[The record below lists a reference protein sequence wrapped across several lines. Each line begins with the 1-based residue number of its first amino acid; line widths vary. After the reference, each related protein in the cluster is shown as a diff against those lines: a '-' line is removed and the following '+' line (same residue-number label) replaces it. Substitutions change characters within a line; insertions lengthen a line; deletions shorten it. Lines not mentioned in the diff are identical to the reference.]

1 MNILVTGG
9 AGFIG
14 SHTVDLLLKK
24 GHNVRIIDNLY
35 PRIHPT
41 GRKPAYLPDEAEFII
56 GDVCNPEHMNHALKD
71 IDVVYHLAA
80 HQDYLPDFSTF
91 ALVNDA
97 STALLYEL
105 IVKYRMPIRKVIL
118 ASSQSVYG
126 EGRYYCPQHGIQ
138 YPSLRSLSQIAL
150 GKWDIRCEKCHDK
163 MEPLLTDEAVIG
175 PHNQYAVSKYCQE
188 LYALTLGK
196 RYDIPTVVLRYSI
209 TQGKRQSY
217 HNAYSGIL
225 RNFTLS
231 LLNDSSPIIYEDG
244 QQLRDYVYVGDVV
257 NANLLVMEN
266 KAADYQV
273 YNVGGNQVIT
283 VLDYLKITQNVIGK
297 NIPPAIRGEF
307 RFGDN
312 RNCIS
317 DSSKLMKL
325 GWQPKTQLD
334 AIVAEYV
341 DWVKEQAEFSIN
353 EHNKAY
359 RNMIETG
366 VIRETVARR

>member
-1 MNILVTGG
+1 
-9 AGFIG
+9 
-14 SHTVDLLLKK
+14 
-24 GHNVRIIDNLY
+24 
-35 PRIHPT
+35 
-41 GRKPAYLPDEAEFII
+41 
-56 GDVCNPEHMNHALKD
+56 
-71 IDVVYHLAA
+71 
-80 HQDYLPDFSTF
+80 
-91 ALVNDA
+91 
-97 STALLYEL
+97 
-105 IVKYRMPIRKVIL
+105 
-118 ASSQSVYG
+118 
-126 EGRYYCPQHGIQ
+126 
-138 YPSLRSLSQIAL
+138 
-150 GKWDIRCEKCHDK
+150 
-163 MEPLLTDEAVIG
+163 
-175 PHNQYAVSKYCQE
+175 
-188 LYALTLGK
+188 
-196 RYDIPTVVLRYSI
+196 
-209 TQGKRQSY
+209 
-217 HNAYSGIL
+217 
-225 RNFTLS
+225 LS

-325 GWQPKTQLD
+325 GWQSKTQLD

>member
-325 GWQPKTQLD
+325 GWQSKTQLD